1 MVFGPDHY
9 VPVLKVKR
17 GERKALQRISTT
29 FYPRITPLLEI
40 VKRKPGKT
48 LRKHLDAVFGGLSDT
63 VRPYPRCL
71 LDARELV
78 TDGQAGADE
87 VFRRATADGI
97 IFAPVTGL
105 SRTVD
110 MIPAL
115 ANRANGLALRLTRA
129 EFEEGGL
136 AGRVEAFLSRQRLV
150 PEEIDLIIDLG
161 GVESLIVEGIETLAN
176 AFLAEVPNHQRW
188 RTFTISSCSFP
199 LNMSVVQRNS
209 DILVERSDWVF
220 WRSNLYE
227 QRADLQRLPTFS
239 DCAIQRPEGVEDF
252 DPARMQVSASIRY
265 TLEKEWLLIKGESTR
280 SRRPGE
286 QFPALARQLVSG
298 RLRARYYGATHCNG
312 CRLMKAAADGE
323 PGLGSAEAWR
333 QLGTIHHISVVTQ
346 TLASLP
352 WP

>member
-1 MVFGPDHY
+1 MNFGPDHY

-17 GERKALQRISTT
+17 GERKALQRISPI
-29 FYPRITPLLEI
+29 YHSRIIPLLEI

-48 LRKHLDAVFGGLSDT
+48 LSEHLDTAFADLSDT

-71 LDARELV
+71 IDAREIAA
-78 TDGQAGADE
+78 DRQAGADE
-87 VFRRATADGI
+87 VFRRAAAEGI
-97 IFAPVTGL
+97 VFTPVTGV

-110 MIPAL
+110 LTPAL
-115 ANRANGLALRLTRA
+115 AYRTNGLALRLTRA
-129 EFEEGGL
+129 EFEQGGL
-136 AGRVEAFLSRQRLV
+136 TGRIDAFLITQGLV

-161 GVESLIVEGIETLAN
+161 GVEGLIVEGIEALTD
-176 AFLAEVPNHQRW
+176 AFITEVPVHQRW

-209 DILVERSDWVF
+209 EVLVERSDWVS
-220 WRSNLYE
+220 WRNNLYG
-227 QRADLQRLPTFS
+227 RRNNLQRLPTFS

-252 DPARMQVSASIRY
+252 DPIRMQVSASIRY
-265 TLEKEWLLIKGESTR
+265 SLEEEWLLIKGQSTR

-286 QFPALARQLVSG
+286 QFPALAQKLVYGS
-298 RLRARYYGATHCNG
+298 LRSRFYGAAHCDG
-312 CRLMKAAADGE
+312 CRSMKAAADGE
-323 PGLGSAEAWR
+323 SGLGSPEVWR

-346 TLASLP
+346 ALASLP